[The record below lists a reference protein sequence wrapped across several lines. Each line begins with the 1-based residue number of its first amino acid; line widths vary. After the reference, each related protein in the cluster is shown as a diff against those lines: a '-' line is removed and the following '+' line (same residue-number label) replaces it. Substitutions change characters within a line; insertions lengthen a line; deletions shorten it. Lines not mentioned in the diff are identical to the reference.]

1 MLTRWVAKQSVVANY
16 IKFLFWFDICTYLIF
31 FSIFKDIYT
40 IMVGCGIE
48 NVNLLVSALKRHT
61 RHVQVIVFERDD
73 MVSGPMVVVI
83 NSWSFCQMFHC
94 LFFQNKNSSSNVLR
108 ETTTLFILA
117 YFFPGKYI
125 VGNTGSSLPTRFFR

>member
-1 MLTRWVAKQSVVANY
+1 MKVKHLNRVANQVSCQTKCRRKPHKVSVL
-16 IKFLFWFDICTYLIF
+16 IRHLYLPIF
-31 FSIFKDIYT
+31 FIFKDIYT

-83 NSWSFCQMFHC
+83 NSRSFCQMFHC
-94 LFFQNKNSSSNVLR
+94 LFFFRTKTQARMSYAKLR
-108 ETTTLFILA
+108 RCSYLHISFLVSTL
-117 YFFPGKYI
+117 
-125 VGNTGSSLPTRFFR
+125 

>member
-1 MLTRWVAKQSVVANY
+1 MKVKHLNRVANQVSCQTKCRRKLHKVFVL
-16 IKFLFWFDICTYLIF
+16 IRHLYLPIF

-94 LFFQNKNSSSNVLR
+94 LFFSEQKLKL
-108 ETTTLFILA
+108 ECL
-117 YFFPGKYI
+117 
-125 VGNTGSSLPTRFFR
+125 TRNYDVVHTCIFLSW

>member
-1 MLTRWVAKQSVVANY
+1 
-16 IKFLFWFDICTYLIF
+16 
-31 FSIFKDIYT
+31 
-40 IMVGCGIE
+40 MVGCGIE

-73 MVSGPMVVVI
+73 MVSGPIVI
-83 NSWSFCQMFHC
+83 DLRSLPNFSLSFF
-94 LFFQNKNSSSNVLR
+94 FYFQNKNSSSNVLR

-125 VGNTGSSLPTRFFR
+125 LTTQFH

>member
-1 MLTRWVAKQSVVANY
+1 MQSQTTQSFCFDSTYFLTY
-16 IKFLFWFDICTYLIF
+16 F
-31 FSIFKDIYT
+31 FIFKDIYT

-73 MVSGPMVVVI
+73 MVSGPIV
-83 NSWSFCQMFHC
+83 NNLRSLPNFSLSFF
-94 LFFQNKNSSSNVLR
+94 FFQNKNSSSNVLR

-125 VGNTGSSLPTRFFR
+125 LTTQFH

>member
-1 MLTRWVAKQSVVANY
+1 
-16 IKFLFWFDICTYLIF
+16 
-31 FSIFKDIYT
+31 
-40 IMVGCGIE
+40 MVGCGIE

-73 MVSGPMVVVI
+73 MVSGPIVI
-83 NSWSFCQMFHC
+83 VIDSRLLSNFSLSF

-125 VGNTGSSLPTRFFR
+125 DTRKYRQSFAYTVF

>member
-1 MLTRWVAKQSVVANY
+1 M
-16 IKFLFWFDICTYLIF
+16 FLPIF
-31 FSIFKDIYT
+31 FIFKDIYT

-73 MVSGPMVVVI
+73 MVSGPIVI
-83 NSWSFCQMFHC
+83 FVDLLAVPNFSLLF

-125 VGNTGSSLPTRFFR
+125 CIRFSKWHGMIWNCNFSV

>member
-1 MLTRWVAKQSVVANY
+1 
-16 IKFLFWFDICTYLIF
+16 
-31 FSIFKDIYT
+31 
-40 IMVGCGIE
+40 MVGCGIE

-61 RHVQVIVFERDD
+61 RHVQLIVFERDD

-125 VGNTGSSLPTRFFR
+125 